1 METEI
6 TSFILGVCTI
16 IAIIIVVGTF
26 INILQIKKI
35 KKEIQLLNS
44 TDESILRD
52 INALENKIYNIIK
65 EIEYDQNKKNND
77 IISYI
82 DSRVDKLENKIYK
95 DFDIKKTQSNTY

>member
-1 METEI
+1 
-6 TSFILGVCTI
+6 
-16 IAIIIVVGTF
+16 VGTF
-26 INILQIKKI
+26 MNILQIKKI